1 MDCHLYNVI
10 IISPYPKIDRN
21 VEMIVISVLYNTGQG
36 EIIPKDEGHN
46 SLQYLTLTF
55 GSGEIITLYM

>member
-1 MDCHLYNVI
+1 
-10 IISPYPKIDRN
+10 
-21 VEMIVISVLYNTGQG
+21 MIVISVLYNTGQG

-55 GSGEIITLYM
+55 GSGEIITLYI